1 MKTALHRLIFVG
13 LVAAL
18 VPACG
23 KSSDG
28 GGVSYAVSAP
38 IGAGGGTLTATGGP
52 ISGSAINVPAGAL
65 AGATTL
71 TVDQGSNISTPNS
84 VLVGPAVKISPD
96 GTAFSVNA
104 DVTVPY
110 DAASLPTPALAANLI
125 VYKRDD
131 LTSAVTPIVP
141 TSIDTVNQRLT
152 VSVASLSTFQ
162 AGLATTPAGLSGTF
176 NMSGKLEEVSLD
188 STSAGSATKR
198 LWRGTLTFDGA
209 GSATW
214 STGNEASARLQI
226 IVGGA
231 ATYTESTGTGPGDTL
246 AYELFANNQVRFTGG
261 TDTHIGQLSADGN
274 TLAGMF
280 ASSDAVLSLLARL
293 VRAEGA
299 APSASE
305 GQVNLFS
312 LTPGTLTFD
321 GAGTMTWAAGQT
333 ADLARLQLNTGSD
346 LATLSGGTSATPGG
360 GLLYAV
366 GATGQVTFDDSGTPQ
381 YGTLSAD
388 GNVLFFGLSS
398 TGATFSVKDF
408 YAAVKQG
415 SGMTDASLSGTYN
428 VLGLGAELLS
438 GSANNGTIN
447 LVAFHQGTVT
457 FDGMGGMTW
466 GAFSQERAGLS
477 FNLVGSVSH
486 SSSSSPIPAGDTWT
500 YTMGATGQVAFV
512 DSSAQAQPG
521 GILSPDGAVLVFSFG
536 DNVAG
541 SKARDLYVAIKQ

>member
-1 MKTALHRLIFVG
+1 MDDT
-13 LVAAL
+13 
-18 VPACG
+18 
-23 KSSDG
+23 S
-28 GGVSYAVSAP
+28 
-38 IGAGGGTLTATGGP
+38 LT
-52 ISGSAINVPAGAL
+52 
-65 AGATTL
+65 
-71 TVDQGSNISTPNS
+71 
-84 VLVGPAVKISPD
+84 
-96 GTAFSVNA
+96 
-104 DVTVPY
+104 
-110 DAASLPTPALAANLI
+110 
-125 VYKRDD
+125 
-131 LTSAVTPIVP
+131 
-141 TSIDTVNQRLT
+141 
-152 VSVASLSTFQ
+152 
-162 AGLATTPAGLSGTF
+162 GTF
-176 NMSGKLEEVSLD
+176 NVTGRQDEV
-188 STSAGSATKR
+188 
-198 LWRGTLTFDGA
+198 
-209 GSATW
+209 
-214 STGNEASARLQI
+214 
-226 IVGGA
+226 
-231 ATYTESTGTGPGDTL
+231 
-246 AYELFANNQVRFTGG
+246 
-261 TDTHIGQLSADGN
+261 
-274 TLAGMF
+274 
-280 ASSDAVLSLLARL
+280 
-293 VRAEGA
+293 A